1 MRWFRL
7 VPRIKLGSSL
17 LLRNYPKGSLAIIVL
32 YFSNMFVLA
41 EMKDTVRVKPWHFG
55 IDLREAIASKLNKK
69 LANKVSRQSG
79 YLSTTTATAQR
90 ANLLYFSLAVFQPTD
105 LLKEARINLPE
116 CLSNFLEYICLEH
129 VPAKVQNTGP
139 LIYILLNH
147 NSAYCVPL
155 RSSKGFDTCKT
166 GGPNWPCIL

>member
-17 LLRNYPKGSLAIIVL
+17 LLRNDPMSSLAIIVF

-79 YLSTTTATAQR
+79 YLSTTTATAR
-90 ANLLYFSLAVFQPTD
+90 HISPVFLARRFS
-105 LLKEARINLPE
+105 N
-116 CLSNFLEYICLEH
+116 
-129 VPAKVQNTGP
+129 
-139 LIYILLNH
+139 
-147 NSAYCVPL
+147 
-155 RSSKGFDTCKT
+155 
-166 GGPNWPCIL
+166 